1 MELMDWII
9 LSSFIISV
17 ASLYFSFGSKFYEPE
32 KVLIDMGDQVFISHL
47 PKARLN
53 KKYGK
58 TIPKS
63 FVVKIQLAGNYVSLF
78 NKSGNAI
85 DIWSPKDQLSKP
97 IFEHAKSI
105 FKNAVVVMYLGF
117 IFM

>member
-1 MELMDWII
+1 MEFMDWII

-17 ASLYFSFGSKFYEPE
+17 TSLYFSFSSKFYEPE
-32 KVLIDMGDQVFISHL
+32 KVLIDLGEEVFISHL

-63 FVVKIQLAGNYVSLF
+63 FVVKIQLAGNCVSLF

-85 DIWSPKDQLSKP
+85 DIWAPKDQLAKP
-97 IFEHAKSI
+97 IFEQAKNF
-105 FKNAVVVMYLGF
+105 FKNADAVV
-117 IFM
+117 INC